1 MFKALSRR
9 DVSLTPTILPK
20 SDVLVVALSARALA
34 ASGRRSGLGI
44 TALDLFADADT
55 AAMADRCL
63 ALPSRRLRLP
73 GPALRRALAAPDL
86 RGVPLVYGAGF
97 EDRPELLA
105 ALERDRPVLG
115 NAVGTVARLK
125 DPFAFAAL
133 LARLGIPH
141 PEIAASSPDDDGE
154 WLVKR
159 AGASGGGHIRPAGRR
174 SRPLPA
180 GHYLQRRMPGRPV
193 SLLFLADGRRVVP
206 VGFSRQWVA
215 PAPRQPFRYGGAVG
229 PLPVPRMREGVAAS
243 MIAAVSR
250 IAAEVG
256 LVGLNSADF
265 LAGSG
270 GWCLLEINPRPGA
283 TLDLFDRSPM
293 PGMLGL
299 HMAACAGHLPQALP
313 PLAGCRAAMVVYAR
327 RPVLLDG
334 RMRWPDWTADRP
346 CTPAHI
352 PAGAPLCTV
361 LADAADPVEARR
373 LAGRRAREL
382 FRRHTLAE
390 AA

>member
-1 MFKALSRR
+1 M
-9 DVSLTPTILPK
+9 SLTPTILPK

-34 ASGRRSGLGI
+34 ASACRSGLGVA
-44 TALDLFADADT
+44 ALDLFADADT

-73 GPALRRALAAPDL
+73 GPALRHALAAPDL

-115 NAVGTVARLK
+115 NAAGTVARLK
-125 DPFAFAAL
+125 DPLAFAAL
-133 LARLGIPH
+133 LARIGIPH
-141 PEIAASSPDDDGE
+141 PEIATSPPDEGGG
-154 WLVKR
+154 WLMKR

-174 SRPLPA
+174 VPA
-180 GHYLQRRMPGRPV
+180 GHYFQRRMPGRPV
-193 SLLFLADGRRVVP
+193 SLLFLSDGRRVVP

-229 PLPVPRMREGVAAS
+229 PLPVPSIHEGIAAS
-243 MIAAVSR
+243 MTAAVSR

-265 LAGSG
+265 LAGPG

-293 PGMLGL
+293 PGLLGL
-299 HMAACAGHLPQALP
+299 HMAACAGELPQVMP
-313 PLAGCRAAMVVYAR
+313 SLAGCRAATVVYAR
-327 RPVLLDG
+327 TPVLLDG

-346 CTPAHI
+346 CTPVHV

-382 FRRHTLAE
+382 FRRHALAE

>member
-34 ASGRRSGLGI
+34 ASARRSGLGVV
-44 TALDLFADADT
+44 ALDLFADSDT
-55 AAMADRCL
+55 AAVADRCL
-63 ALPSRRLRLP
+63 ALPSRRLRIP
-73 GPALRRALAAPDL
+73 GPAMRRSLAASDL
-86 RGVPLVYGAGF
+86 RGVPLVYGAGL

-115 NAVGTVARLK
+115 NAAGTVARLK

-141 PEIAASSPDDDGE
+141 PEIAMSPPDDGGG
-154 WLVKR
+154 WLMKR
-159 AGASGGGHIRPAGRR
+159 AGASGGGHIRPRGRR
-174 SRPLPA
+174 VPA
-180 GHYLQRRMPGRPV
+180 GHYLQCRMPGRPV
-193 SLLFLADGRRVVP
+193 SLLFLADGRRVLP
-206 VGFSRQWVA
+206 IGFSRQWVA
-215 PAPRQPFRYGGAVG
+215 PTPRQPFRYGGAVG
-229 PLPVPRMREGVAAS
+229 PLPVPWMREGLATA
-243 MIAAVSR
+243 MTDAISR

-265 LAGSG
+265 LVGPG

-283 TLDLFDRSPM
+283 TLDLFDRAPM
-293 PGMLGL
+293 PGLLGL
-299 HMAACAGHLPQALP
+299 HMAACSGELPQALP
-313 PLAGCRAAMVVYAR
+313 SMAGCRAAMVVYAR
-327 RPVLLDG
+327 TPIQLDG

-352 PAGAPLCTV
+352 PVGAPICTV
-361 LADAADPVEARR
+361 LADAANPVEARR

-382 FRRHTLAE
+382 FRRHALAE

>member
-9 DVSLTPTILPK
+9 DASLTPTILPK
-20 SDVLVVALSARALA
+20 SDVLVVALSARALT
-34 ASGRRSGLGI
+34 ASACRGGLGV

-63 ALPSRRLRLP
+63 ALPSRRLHLP
-73 GPALRRALAAPDL
+73 GPALRRVLAAPDL
-86 RGVPLVYGAGF
+86 RGLPLVYGAGF

-105 ALERDRPVLG
+105 VLERDRPVLG
-115 NAVGTVARLK
+115 NAAGTVARLK

-141 PEIAASSPDDDGE
+141 PEIATSPPDDGGG
-154 WLVKR
+154 WLMKR
-159 AGASGGGHIRPAGRR
+159 AGASGGGHIRTAGRR
-174 SRPLPA
+174 SHRLPA
-180 GHYLQRRMPGRPV
+180 GQYLQRRMPGRPV
-193 SLLFLADGRRVVP
+193 SLLFLADGRRVLP

-229 PLPVPRMREGVAAS
+229 PLPVAPIHAGFAAA
-243 MIAAVSR
+243 MTAAASR

-265 LAGSG
+265 LAGPN

-283 TLDLFDRSPM
+283 TLDLFDRPPM
-293 PGMLGL
+293 PGLLGL
-299 HMAACAGHLPQALP
+299 HMAACAGELPQALP
-313 PLAGCRAAMVVYAR
+313 ALAGCRAAMVVYAR
-327 RPVLLDG
+327 TPVLLDG
-334 RMRWPDWTADRP
+334 CMRWPDWTADRP
-346 CTPAHI
+346 GIPAHV

-361 LADAADPVEARR
+361 LADAAGPVEARR

-382 FRRHTLAE
+382 LRRHSLAE

>member
-1 MFKALSRR
+1 MFKALSCR

-20 SDVLVVALSARALA
+20 SDVLVVALSARSLA
-34 ASGRRSGLGI
+34 AGARRCGLRV

-63 ALPSRRLRLP
+63 ALVSRRLRLP
-73 GPALRRALAAPDL
+73 GPALRHALAAPDL

-105 ALERDRPVLG
+105 ALARDRPVLG
-115 NAVGTVARLK
+115 NGAGVVATLK

-141 PEIAASSPDDDGE
+141 PEIADSTQEDGRG
-154 WLVKR
+154 WLMKR
-159 AGASGGGHIRPAGRR
+159 AGACGGGHIRPAGRR
-174 SRPLPA
+174 VPA
-180 GHYLQRRMPGRPV
+180 GHYLQRRMSGRPV

-206 VGFSRQWVA
+206 VGFSRQWTA
-215 PAPRQPFRYGGAVG
+215 PASGQPFRYGGAVG
-229 PLPVPRMREGVAAS
+229 PLPVRSQCEGVAAS

-250 IAAEVG
+250 IVAEVG

-265 LAGSG
+265 LAGPG

-283 TLDLFDRSPM
+283 TLDLFDRPPM
-293 PGMLGL
+293 PGLLGL
-299 HMAACAGHLPQALP
+299 HMAACAGDLPQVLP
-313 PLAGCRAAMVVYAR
+313 PLADCRTAMVVYAR
-327 RPVLLDG
+327 APVLLDG
-334 RMRWPDWTADRP
+334 SMRWPDWTADRP
-346 CTPAHI
+346 HTPANI
-352 PAGAPLCTV
+352 PAGAPICTV
-361 LADAADPVEARR
+361 LADAAKPVEARR

-382 FRRHTLAE
+382 FRRHVLAE

>member
-9 DVSLTPTILPK
+9 DVSLTLTILPK

-34 ASGRRSGLGI
+34 ASARRCGLGAA
-44 TALDLFADADT
+44 ALDLFADADT

-63 ALPSRRLRLP
+63 VLPSRRLRIH
-73 GPALRRALAAPDL
+73 GPALRHALAAPDL
-86 RGVPLVYGAGF
+86 RRVPLVYGAGF

-115 NAVGTVARLK
+115 NAAGTVARLK
-125 DPFAFAAL
+125 DPVAFAAL

-141 PEIAASSPDDDGE
+141 PEIATSPPCEDGE

-174 SRPLPA
+174 VPA
-180 GHYLQRRMPGRPV
+180 GHYLQRRMHGRPV
-193 SLLFLADGRRVVP
+193 SLLFLADGRRVLP
-206 VGFSRQWVA
+206 VGFSRQWAA

-229 PLPVPRMREGVAAS
+229 PLPVPPLRDGVAAS
-243 MIAAVSR
+243 MTAAVSR

-265 LAGSG
+265 LAGPE

-283 TLDLFDRSPM
+283 TLDLFDRPPM
-293 PGMLGL
+293 PGLLGL
-299 HMAACAGHLPQALP
+299 HMAACAGELPEVLP
-313 PLAGCRAAMVVYAR
+313 PLAGCRAAVVVYAPT
-327 RPVLLDG
+327 PVLLNG
-334 RMRWPDWTADRP
+334 RLRWPDWTADRP
-346 CTPAHI
+346 CVPAHI

-361 LADAADPVEARR
+361 LADGADPVEARR

-382 FRRHTLAE
+382 FRRNAQAE

>member
-1 MFKALSRR
+1 MNVQGVSRR

-20 SDVLVVALSARALA
+20 SDVLVVALSARPLA
-34 ASGRRSGLGI
+34 ASARRSGLGV

-73 GPALRRALAAPDL
+73 GQALRRALALPDL
-86 RGVPLVYGAGF
+86 CGVPLVYGAGF

-105 ALERDRPVLG
+105 ALERDRPVIG
-115 NAVGTVARLK
+115 NAAGTVARLK

-141 PEIAASSPDDDGE
+141 PEIATSPPDDGGG
-154 WLVKR
+154 WLMKR

-174 SRPLPA
+174 VPA

-193 SLLFLADGRRVVP
+193 SLLFLADGRRVLP
-206 VGFSRQWVA
+206 MGFSRQWAA
-215 PAPRQPFRYGGAVG
+215 PASRQPFRYGGAVG
-229 PLPVPRMREGVAAS
+229 PLPVPRMREGIAAA
-243 MIAAVSR
+243 MTAAVSR
-250 IAAEVG
+250 IAAEIG
-256 LVGLNSADF
+256 MVGLNSADF
-265 LAGSG
+265 LTGPE

-283 TLDLFDRSPM
+283 TLDLFDRPPM
-293 PGMLGL
+293 PGLLGL
-299 HMAACAGHLPQALP
+299 HMAACAGELPQTLPAL
-313 PLAGCRAAMVVYAR
+313 ADCRAAMVVYAR
-327 RPVLLDG
+327 APVLLDG
-334 RMRWPDWTADRP
+334 RVRWPDWTADRP

-361 LADAADPVEARR
+361 LADAADPIGARR

-382 FRRHTLAE
+382 FGRHALAE

>member
-20 SDVLVVALSARALA
+20 SDVLVVALSARTLT
-34 ASGRRSGLGI
+34 ASGRRSGLGV

-63 ALPSRRLRLP
+63 TLPSRRLRLP
-73 GPALRRALAAPDL
+73 NPALRRALAAPDL
-86 RGVPLVYGAGF
+86 HGVPLVYGAGF

-115 NAVGTVARLK
+115 NAAGTVARLK

-141 PEIAASSPDDDGE
+141 PEIATSLPDDRGG
-154 WLVKR
+154 WLMKR

-174 SRPLPA
+174 VPA
-180 GHYLQRRMPGRPV
+180 GHYLQRRVAGRPV
-193 SLLFLADGRRVVP
+193 SLLFLADGRRVLP
-206 VGFSRQWVA
+206 VGFSRQWAA

-229 PLPVPRMREGVAAS
+229 PLPVPPMREGVAAS

-265 LAGSG
+265 LAGPE

-283 TLDLFDRSPM
+283 TLDLFDRPPM
-293 PGMLGL
+293 PGLLGL
-299 HMAACAGHLPQALP
+299 HMAACAGELPQALP
-313 PLAGCRAAMVVYAR
+313 PLAGCRAALVVYAR
-327 RPVLLDG
+327 TPVLLDS

-382 FRRHTLAE
+382 FRRHNLAE